1 MITIYKGNQKAVV
14 PSGSYKS
21 MFKPY
26 GWTTKKPKATPKG
39 EDRTEETTTR
49 QQEEQGDTRQQQEEG
64 DTAHEEQNKTPL
76 ESMSEQE
83 LRQYAAL
90 VKVNVKGLKTREEL
104 LEALA
109 GKE

>member
-21 MFKPY
+21 LFKPY
-26 GWTTKKPKATPKG
+26 GWTTKKPKATPKE
-39 EDRTEETTTR
+39 EDHTEETSG
-49 QQEEQGDTRQQQEEG
+49 QQERQGDTNHGEQGDTNEG
-64 DTAHEEQNKTPL
+64 GKTPL
-76 ESMSEQE
+76 ENMSEQE

>member
-21 MFKPY
+21 LFKPY
-26 GWTTKKPKATPKG
+26 GWTTKKPKATPKE
-39 EDRTEETTTR
+39 EDHTEETSGQQEGQGNTA
-49 QQEEQGDTRQQQEEG
+49 QEEQGNTQQQEG
-64 DTAHEEQNKTPL
+64 DKTPL
-76 ESMSEQE
+76 ENMSEQE

>member
-1 MITIYKGNQKAVV
+1 MITIYKGNQKATV

-26 GWTTKKPKATPKG
+26 GWTTRKPKRG
-39 EDRTEETTTR
+39 EEPPVPPVPPQPPVPPEENTSSRGDKTTL
-49 QQEEQGDTRQQQEEG
+49 EG
-64 DTAHEEQNKTPL
+64 
-76 ESMSEQE
+76 MSEQE

-104 LEALA
+104 LEALK

>member
-14 PSGSYKS
+14 PSGSYKH

-26 GWTTKKPKATPKG
+26 GWTTKKPKGTPQE
-39 EDRTEETTTR
+39 EDHIEETTTPKEQGNAP
-49 QQEEQGDTRQQQEEG
+49 QQEGS
-64 DTAHEEQNKTPL
+64 KTSL
-76 ESMSEQE
+76 ESMSDQE

>member
-14 PSGSYKS
+14 PSGSYKH

-26 GWTTKKPKATPKG
+26 GWTTKKPRSTPPE
-39 EDRTEETTTR
+39 EDHPEETTTSK
-49 QQEEQGDTRQQQEEG
+49 EQGDTNGEG
-64 DTAHEEQNKTPL
+64 KTSL

-104 LEALA
+104 LRALS
-109 GKE
+109 GRE